1 MAAVRWTIFLSLV
14 LVGSCFSNRII
25 QGPQDTVVLQGGKAR
40 FNCTVSLSWT
50 IIIWIFKGNPV
61 LTSINGPG
69 GAIITNIRFSQ
80 QNYSSNEEFTSE
92 LIISNVNLNDSRRVE
107 CNLQDGKGMNARL
120 FVQVNGSLCITNKRL
135 TVLEHHIAKIVCEA
149 SSWFPAPNITWMIND
164 TSVDPQNYIT
174 NISTEEHVSYN
185 ALSTLNVTPSE
196 NILISCLAA
205 IEALPKPQTATVSLT
220 VVPEQHQQ
228 DGSPSV
234 IIIAVLVSVGLL
246 LLVIIIV
253 IVIILLCLK
262 QRKKSSYREELRKK
276 SSKKTPKSDFQT
288 EPNRG
293 KDNHG
298 FSSENTRDSYSIGDT
313 PGHNY
318 RNSRIQRNNNSEVAD
333 VTETGTDSWHEGYN
347 ERSGHTQQQVN
358 PRKTRHITA
367 V

>member
-1 MAAVRWTIFLSLV
+1 FVGFFYNIFLLILRILSC
-14 LVGSCFSNRII
+14 SCFSNRII

-220 VVPEQHQQ
+220 VVPGPPVTEQHQQ

-262 QRKKSSYREELRKK
+262 QRKIKKESSYREELRKK

-298 FSSENTRDSYSIGDT
+298 FSSENTR
-313 PGHNY
+313 
-318 RNSRIQRNNNSEVAD
+318 
-333 VTETGTDSWHEGYN
+333 
-347 ERSGHTQQQVN
+347 
-358 PRKTRHITA
+358 
-367 V
+367 